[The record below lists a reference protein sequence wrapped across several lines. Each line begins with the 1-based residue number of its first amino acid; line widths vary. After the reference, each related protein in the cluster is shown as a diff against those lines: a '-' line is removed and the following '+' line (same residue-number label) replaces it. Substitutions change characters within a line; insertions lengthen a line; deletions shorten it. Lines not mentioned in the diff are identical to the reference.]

1 MAKSRQGFTLV
12 ELIVVIVVIGILAA
26 IVIAKF
32 TNAKESAYIASMKT
46 DLRNLAV
53 YEQSYATD
61 NGAYFSGDGSAQ
73 GFTPSA
79 GVTVT
84 ATASAGVPP
93 SWSAVAVHTR
103 TSQTCSVGT
112 VASSG
117 CLDITCP

>member
-32 TNAKESAYIASMKT
+32 TSAKESAYIASMKT

-61 NGAYFSGDGSAQ
+61 NGAYFSGDGRAQ
-73 GFTPSA
+73 GFTPSV

-84 ATASAGVPP
+84 ATAVSSVPP
-93 SWSAVAVHTR
+93 SWSAVASHAR

-117 CLDITCP
+117 FLDITCP

>member
-1 MAKSRQGFTLV
+1 MTKSEKGFTLV
-12 ELIVVIVVIGILAA
+12 ELLVVIVVIGILAA

-32 TNAKESAYIASMKT
+32 TSAKEAAYIASMKT

-53 YEQSYATD
+53 YEQTYATD
-61 NGAYFSGDGSAQ
+61 NGAYFSGDGRAQ

-84 ATASAGVPP
+84 ATSNAGTPP
-93 SWSAVAVHTR
+93 SWSAVAVHAR
-103 TSQTCSVGT
+103 TPQTCSVGT

-117 CLDITCP
+117 FLDITCP